1 MKTLRPAPRPE
12 DRLIAQAIRKA
23 ERRTS
28 GEIRVFV
35 SETESGDPSVEA
47 AREFERLQMRRT
59 PLRNAVLLHFSTASH
74 RLTVIGD
81 EGIHLRCGPRFW
93 AAITRETDPLL
104 RASRTTE
111 AIVAAIE
118 AAGTELAR
126 VFPKHDLDRNDLP
139 DTVVRS

>member
-93 AAITRETDPLL
+93 AAITRETDPLIPSVDRDRRRGDPPPL
-104 RASRTTE
+104 RPPFL
-111 AIVAAIE
+111 
-118 AAGTELAR
+118 GGHH
-126 VFPKHDLDRNDLP
+126 PRN
-139 DTVVRS
+139 RSPHPIG